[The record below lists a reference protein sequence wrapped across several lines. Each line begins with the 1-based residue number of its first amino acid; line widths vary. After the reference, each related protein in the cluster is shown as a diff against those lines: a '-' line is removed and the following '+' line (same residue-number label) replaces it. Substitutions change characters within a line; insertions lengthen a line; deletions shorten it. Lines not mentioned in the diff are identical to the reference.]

1 MAAPMI
7 ELVILLLAIIIDEQR
22 ITQRRRERKGARRHL
37 GEAVKVAKAE
47 LGDGDFFVG
56 AEGVAHG
63 VADFAE
69 GGVGFYGVED
79 EGH

>member
-7 ELVILLLAIIIDEQR
+7 WWVSSLWLIKERNLHRVHGGHR
-22 ITQRRRERKGARRHL
+22 VHRE
-37 GEAVKVAKAE
+37 E

-56 AEGVAHG
+56 AEDFAEG
-63 VADFAE
+63 VADFAYS
-69 GGVGFYGVED
+69 GIGFYRVEE